1 MSALAGEP
9 RQFLDAHNP
18 AYIPSDIDKP
28 IGHWVRLSRV
38 GQFGRTQLPFFAV
51 PE

>member
-1 MSALAGEP
+1 MSALAGES

-18 AYIPSDIDKP
+18 AYIPGDIDKP
-28 IGHWVRLSRV
+28 IDRWVRLSRA
-38 GQFGRTQLPFFAV
+38 GQFGGTQLPFFAV